1 MDKIDLLQGNLEMMI
16 LRILSGGAQHGWG
29 VAQKIHLL
37 SAEAL
42 KIEEGSLYLALY
54 RMQRKG
60 WIKAEWD
67 QSENN
72 RRAKYYEL
80 TKAGRRRLEE
90 STSAWDRLCA
100 AIATVMRAEAPAGD
114 KQ

>member
-16 LRILSGGAQHGWG
+16 LRVLSGGAQHGWG
-29 VAQKIHLL
+29 IAQRIHVL
-37 SAEAL
+37 SSEAL

-67 QSENN
+67 LSDNN
-72 RRAKYYEL
+72 RRARYWEL
-80 TKAGRRRLEE
+80 TKAGRQRLEAQ
-90 STSAWDRLCA
+90 TSAWDRLCA
-100 AIATVMRAEAPAGD
+100 AIASVMKAEQTPAD
-114 KQ
+114 

>member
-16 LRILSGGAQHGWG
+16 LRVLSGGAQHGWG
-29 VAQKIHLL
+29 VAQKIHVL

-60 WIKAEWD
+60 WIRSEWD
-67 QSENN
+67 VSENN
-72 RRAKYYEL
+72 RRARYWEL
-80 TKAGRRRLEE
+80 TKAGRKQLQTH
-90 STSAWDRLCA
+90 TSAWDRLCA
-100 AIATVMRAEAPAGD
+100 AIASVMKAEPTTPD
-114 KQ
+114 

>member
-16 LRILSGGAQHGWG
+16 LRVLSGGAQHGWG
-29 VAQKIHLL
+29 IAQRIHVL
-37 SAEAL
+37 SSEAL

-60 WIKAEWD
+60 WIRAEWA

-72 RRAKYYEL
+72 RRARYWEL
-80 TKAGRRRLEE
+80 TKAGRKRLEAQ
-90 STSAWDRLCA
+90 TSAWDRLTA
-100 AIATVMRAEAPAGD
+100 AIAAVMKGEQTTTD
-114 KQ
+114 

>member
-16 LRILSGGAQHGWG
+16 LRVLSGGARHGWG

-37 SAEAL
+37 SADAL

-60 WIKAEWD
+60 WIRSEWD
-67 QSENN
+67 VSENN
-72 RRAKYYEL
+72 RRARYWEL
-80 TKAGRRRLEE
+80 TKAGRKRLEAQ
-90 STSAWDRLCA
+90 TSSWDRLCA
-100 AIATVMRAEAPAGD
+100 AIATVMKAKPER
-114 KQ
+114 

>member
-1 MDKIDLLQGNLEMMI
+1 MTKIDLLQGNLEMMI
-16 LRILSGGAQHGWG
+16 LRVLSGGAQHGWG

-37 SAEAL
+37 SADAL

-60 WIKAEWD
+60 WLKATWGTSD
-67 QSENN
+67 NN

-80 TKAGRRRLEE
+80 TKSGRKQLEDRN
-90 STSAWDRLCA
+90 SAWERLCA
-100 AIATVMRAEAPAGD
+100 AIATVMGAE
-114 KQ
+114 

>member
-37 SAEAL
+37 SADAL

-72 RRAKYYEL
+72 RRARYWEL
-80 TKAGRRRLEE
+80 TKAGKKRLEE

-100 AIATVMRAEAPAGD
+100 AIASVMKAEQSTTD
-114 KQ
+114 

>member
-1 MDKIDLLQGNLEMMI
+1 MTKIDLRQGNLEMMI

-37 SAEAL
+37 SADAL

-60 WIKAEWD
+60 WIKSEWA

-72 RRAKYYEL
+72 RRARYYEL
-80 TKAGRRRLEE
+80 TKAGRKQLEA
-90 STSAWDRLCA
+90 STTAWDRLCA
-100 AIATVMRAEAPAGD
+100 AIATVMRAETPASD